1 MNEVQPVVVNPL
13 LSKLRMPGATF
24 KLPSQGLFYEN
35 GELSPDVKF
44 GEVEVYPMTAM
55 DEIIFSTPD
64 KLLSGKAIAEV
75 FQRCIPQILN
85 PYDLLSKDVDYL
97 MICLRMVSFESM
109 MPVSHQHDCQNAK
122 RNSYEIDLNAMIRT
136 AKLVDPTTLKEEF
149 TITLANGQVVTLK
162 PLTYKH
168 VVDLYQTTA
177 LTKRNE
183 LTEEEAMKL
192 IVETLCGVI
201 KSVDTITDREQIRE
215 WVLALPLGWKKKI
228 EQVAQ
233 RSSQWGVDAITKT
246 QCRDCGQMIDLYINA
261 NPVSFFT

>member
-1 MNEVQPVVVNPL
+1 MEEVQSTPVNPL

-35 GELSPDVKF
+35 SELSPDVKF

-75 FQRCIPQILN
+75 FSRCIPQILN
-85 PYDLLSKDVDYL
+85 PYGLLSKDVDYL
-97 MICLRMVSFESM
+97 MICLRMVSFEAM
-109 MPVSHQHDCQNAK
+109 MTVLHTHDCDNAK
-122 RNSYEIDLNAMIRT
+122 RHSYEVDLNQMLRDS
-136 AKLVDPTTLKEEF
+136 KQVDPTTLKEEY
-149 TITLANGQVVTLK
+149 TVILPNGQVVTLK
-162 PLTYKH
+162 PLTYQH

-177 LTKRNE
+177 LTKRNQ
-183 LTEEEAMKL
+183 LSEEEAMKL

-201 KSVDTITDREQIRE
+201 KSVDTTSDRDQIRE
-215 WVLALPLGWKKKI
+215 WVLSLPLGWKKKI
-228 EQVAQ
+228 EQTAQ
-233 RSSQWGVDAITKT
+233 KSSHWGVDGIVKKV
-246 QCRDCGQMIDLYINA
+246 CLDCNQPIDLYINA